1 MREVILQLDPKSK
14 AIIEYLSSRRHV
26 SIHELA
32 LAAKVH
38 SHTEALS
45 LIRKTINPLARRLIN
60 RDLLVLK
67 RVARDP
73 VTGELV
79 TYHWWIEES
88 FVTKVE
94 VQESGEEVVVFLSA
108 SELSSFNGRVEAW
121 VSEKNAVVR
130 VFKGGFPGDHKS

>member
-1 MREVILQLDPKSK
+1 MRKVILQLDPKSR
-14 AIIEYLSSRRHV
+14 AIIGYLASRRHAT
-26 SIHELA
+26 IHELA
-32 LAAKVH
+32 LTANFR
-38 SHTEALS
+38 SHMEVLS

-88 FVTKVE
+88 LSARAE
-94 VQESGEEVVVFLSA
+94 LQESREEVVVFLSA

-130 VFKGGFPGDHKS
+130 VFKGGFSGDH